1 MLPLR
6 LHLTFELKLADER
19 LRELLNQTHGMLH
32 DILPTVDTGDRKIIS
47 LLDTRDK
54 ACQAFF
60 GCFSYLFS
68 YPSKDKA
75 PPTIFLSVLSV
86 GIAVITISLSGFIEA
101 ITLVR

>member
-1 MLPLR
+1 MLSLR
-6 LHLTFELKLADER
+6 LHLTSELKLADER

-32 DILPTVDTGDRKIIS
+32 DIHPTVDTGGRKIIN
-47 LLDTRDK
+47 LIGTHDK

-68 YPSKDKA
+68 YPNKGKA

-86 GIAVITISLSGFIEA
+86 GIAAITISLSVFIDA
-101 ITLVR
+101 TTLV